1 MLVASG
7 GWHTHTD
14 MSRRRDRLESR
25 RYSNLM
31 DLPGAG
37 AEAKTSSASHLWVN
51 TKNEFSSQERRFFKD
66 FRPFFL
72 LCQLSGMFPNKL
84 NWRLSFSWGY
94 WATYFCLANVCV
106 MIILLI
112 FYVSQ
117 VRRQLLVYSYT
128 YYTGCPVKL
137 FPLGYLL
144 FFWLLLTQIGKVWM
158 FLKNSGNLLQDRHK
172 NFENQFRNS

>member
-117 VRRQLLVYSYT
+117 VKRQLLVYT
-128 YYTGCPVKL
+128 
-137 FPLGYLL
+137 
-144 FFWLLLTQIGKVWM
+144 
-158 FLKNSGNLLQDRHK
+158 
-172 NFENQFRNS
+172 